1 MGALTSKRF
10 PFELRSWDIEKFESI
25 DPTDGFGSN
34 TRIYVNKSQIVQIE
48 PEYDIFSFNT
58 WLTDKGRQF
67 FDSIFGTWTQNKSI
81 SSKNSQ
87 RNFWFTLTKTLIKTF
102 YFADQLKK
110 TKVNYFFTVV
120 FENLSLEVLSFLITV
135 VQKYS
140 FVNLRR
146 AENLN
151 KNNTDLES
159 NFQINITTNKNKLIN
174 STLCLLISNNP
185 RYESYFLNLSLRQ
198 RVAKGNL
205 KCFSIGSIIDLTFP
219 VVFLGSNVN
228 VLKTI
233 VKGNSL
239 ICQNFKSSKNPLTIY
254 NNEIF
259 KRADGNKIVQMFNI
273 LKQVDTFS
281 KTWSNVNIVSN
292 TLSETGIYS
301 VGKFPTISK
310 KDLDS
315 FGVLYFLNVSANSL
329 ANLKQIIDFKLLN
342 YKKIITQKALI
353 NNIFL
358 EQSLIPNK
366 IFEFYNQNYLNNS
379 KFFYLPTNVLYENE
393 ETFVNIEGLVKR
405 TTKVIFRDNTTNN
418 WQMLRK
424 LFKHFQENLHFI
436 ENKNNLLLVLNS
448 NDLIEFKNFTYF
460 QYQATQSII
469 NFNFY
474 LNLKSQ
480 PFLILSKK
488 LKYKNKK
495 LFLTK
500 LKYWLDD
507 FYTGGKDEYSK
518 SSFNMINC
526 SKILRLKTTN
536 FFNLSN

>member
-34 TRIYVNKSQIVQIE
+34 TRIYVSKSQIVQIE

-67 FDSIFGTWTQNKSI
+67 FDSVFGTWSQNKTI
-81 SSKNSQ
+81 NLQ
-87 RNFWFTLTKTLIKTF
+87 QNFWFTLTKTIIKTF
-102 YFADQLKK
+102 YFADQFKK
-110 TKVNYFFTVV
+110 TNLNHFFTIV
-120 FENLSLEVLSFLITV
+120 FENLSLEVLSFLITTA
-135 VQKYS
+135 QKYS
-140 FVNLRR
+140 FVSIKR

-151 KNNTDLES
+151 KNNNDLES
-159 NFQINITTNKNKLIN
+159 SFQINLTNNKTKLTN

-198 RVAKGNL
+198 RISKGNF

-233 VKGNSL
+233 ATGNSL
-239 ICQNFKSSKNPLTIY
+239 ICQNFKSSTKPLTIY
-254 NNEIF
+254 NNEIL
-259 KRADGNKIVQMFNI
+259 KRTDGNKIVEMFNV
-273 LKQVDTFS
+273 LKYADVFS
-281 KTWSNVNIVSN
+281 KTWNSLNIVSN
-292 TLSETGIYS
+292 TLSETGIHS
-301 VGKFPTISK
+301 IGKFSSLRK
-310 KDLDS
+310 KDLES
-315 FGVLYFLNVSANSL
+315 FGVLYFLNVSSNSL
-329 ANLKQIIDFKLLN
+329 TYLKQIIDFKILN
-342 YKKIITQKALI
+342 YKKTSYKKSNIDNII
-353 NNIFL
+353 L

-366 IFEFYNQNYLNNS
+366 IFEFYNQNYSNNNN
-379 KFFYLPTNVLYENE
+379 KYFYLPTNVLYENE
-393 ETFVNIEGLVKR
+393 ETFINIEGLVKR
-405 TTKVIFRDNTTNN
+405 TTKVIFRDNSINN

-424 LFKHFQENLHFI
+424 TFKQFQENLNFL
-436 ENKNNLLLVLNS
+436 ENKNNLLVLLNS
-448 NDLIEFKNFTYF
+448 KDLIEFKNFTYF
-460 QYQATQSII
+460 QYQATQSLI
-469 NFNFY
+469 NLNFY
-474 LNLKSQ
+474 LSLKSQ
-480 PFLILSKK
+480 PFIILNKK
-488 LKYKNKK
+488 FKSHKNK

-518 SSFNMINC
+518 SSFNMTNC

-536 FFNLSN
+536 FF

>member
-34 TRIYVNKSQIVQIE
+34 TRIYISKSQIVQIE
-48 PEYDIFSFNT
+48 PEYDIFSCNT

-67 FDSIFGTWTQNKSI
+67 FDSIFGTWSQNKSNK
-81 SSKNSQ
+81 SLNLHK
-87 RNFWFTLTKTLIKTF
+87 NFWFTLTKTLIKTF
-102 YFADQLKK
+102 YFADQFKK
-110 TKVNYFFTVV
+110 TKLNHFFTII
-120 FENLSLEVLSFLITV
+120 FENISLEVLSFLITIA
-135 VQKYS
+135 QKYS
-140 FVNLRR
+140 FVNLKR

-151 KNNTDLES
+151 KNNNDLES
-159 NFQINITTNKNKLIN
+159 NFQINITTNKNKLTN
-174 STLCLLISNNP
+174 STLCLLISTNP

-198 RVAKGNL
+198 RIAKGNF

-219 VVFLGSNVN
+219 VVFLGSNLN

-233 VKGNSL
+233 VTGNSL
-239 ICQNFKSSKNPLTIY
+239 ICQNFKSSKTPLTIY

-259 KRADGNKIVQMFNI
+259 KRADGNKIVEMFNI
-273 LKQVDTFS
+273 LKHANIFS
-281 KTWSNVNIVSN
+281 KTWNNLNIVSN
-292 TLSETGIYS
+292 TLSETGINS
-301 VGKFPTISK
+301 IGKFATLK
-310 KDLDS
+310 KRDLEF
-315 FGVLYFLNVSANSL
+315 FGVLYFLNVSSNSL
-329 ANLKQIIDFKLLN
+329 TNLKQIVDFKLLN
-342 YKKIITQKALI
+342 YKKIFTKKSFI

-366 IFEFYNQNYLNNS
+366 IFEFYNQIYFNNNN
-379 KFFYLPTNVLYENE
+379 KYFYFPTDVLYENE
-393 ETFVNIEGLVKR
+393 ETFINIEGLVKR
-405 TTKVIFRDNTTNN
+405 TTKVIFRDNTVNN

-424 LFKHFQENLHFI
+424 FFKHFQNHINFL
-436 ENKNNLLLVLNS
+436 ENKNNLLIFLNS
-448 NDLIEFKNFTYF
+448 KDLIEFKNFTYF
-460 QYQATQSII
+460 QYQATQSLI
-469 NFNFY
+469 NLNFY

-480 PFLILSKK
+480 PFIILNQNFK
-488 LKYKNKK
+488 LNNKK

-536 FFNLSN
+536 FF